1 LDASRKTSNKGEK
14 GEDGDEKKL
23 ETIPGKSEWVILLFD
38 IVTGGFGFDSGSG
51 GSGQESRDGLL
62 LLALKDGKTII
73 EDSFLGLRSLAG
85 LGCFLVVEV
94 RDRFG
99 VDGRVNEDGGDGLSS
114 GSSGDLSSSELEV
127 LGLFSERRVSLAL
140 WRRLRSRGTLQGE
153 RSLLGGSL
161 LGGSLFD
168 GLGGRGLS
176 DSSGG
181 ELRGVKGS
189 GRNQKQCENC
199 GDLHC

>member
-1 LDASRKTSNKGEK
+1 MKTVQSSSFQNSSTPENLIQLDASRKTSNKGEK

-140 WRRLRSRGTLQGE
+140 WRRLR
-153 RSLLGGSL
+153 
-161 LGGSLFD
+161 LFE
-168 GLGGRGLS
+168 S
-176 DSSGG
+176 VIFV
-181 ELRGVKGS
+181 ELFFHLTRKI
-189 GRNQKQCENC
+189 
-199 GDLHC
+199 D